1 MSYNVQTVDNTL
13 ELLAVPC
20 LSKLPLERDNSIAF
34 AIKLKEIISEKTHL
48 NEAKPK
54 NFYFVQFLLAR
65 FIKSHGGEYEKK
77 NMRGD

>member
-1 MSYNVQTVDNTL
+1 MSYNTQNVDNTL

-20 LSKLPLERDNSIAF
+20 LRKLPLERDNSVAF
-34 AIKLKEIISEKTHL
+34 AIKLKVIIGEETLL

-65 FIKSHGGEYEKK
+65 FIKRHGGENEKK